1 MKKLELQPTEANFL
15 NTLNEDVLNRNTS
28 LYKDTFVMI
37 VELK

>member
-28 LYKDTFVMI
+28 LVHFI
-37 VELK
+37 